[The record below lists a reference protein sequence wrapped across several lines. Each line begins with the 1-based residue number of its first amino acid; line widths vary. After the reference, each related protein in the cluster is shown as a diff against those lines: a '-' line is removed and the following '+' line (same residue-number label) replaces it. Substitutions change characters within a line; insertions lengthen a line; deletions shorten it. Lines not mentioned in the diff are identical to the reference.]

1 MTSLE
6 IAAILILPT
15 LTGSRAMITKEKINE
30 IKEFIEYMPEIENSL
45 REVLVDYL
53 KIFVENVNLKNEL
66 ANSKEHILQLLKEL
80 ENQDIKIFE
89 TQKELDSL
97 KMFH

>member
-1 MTSLE
+1 
-6 IAAILILPT
+6 
-15 LTGSRAMITKEKINE
+15 MITKEKINE
-30 IKEFIEYMPEIENSL
+30 IKDFIEYMPEIENSL

-66 ANSKEHILQLLKEL
+66 ATSKELILQLLKDL
-80 ENQDIKIFE
+80 EIQDIKIVE
-89 TQKELDSL
+89 TQEELDSL

>member
-1 MTSLE
+1 
-6 IAAILILPT
+6 
-15 LTGSRAMITKEKINE
+15 MITKEKINE

-66 ANSKEHILQLLKEL
+66 ASSKEHILQLLKEL
-80 ENQDIKIFE
+80 ENQDIKIVE
-89 TQKELDSL
+89 TQEELDNL